1 MSLAR
6 VHNFSISLDGFGS
19 GEPQSLDAPFGHAG
33 QWPSLAVMATPPA
46 DRAGRFAGYAFDP
59 DSTYDL
65 IDVGLAHP
73 RTQAATRSSAGFLAV
88 RNAIHDAIA
97 RQQGRRGEV
106 R

>member
-1 MSLAR
+1 VSRPEVIFFDEPFA
-6 VHNFSISLDGFGS
+6 S
-19 GEPQSLDAPFGHAG
+19 GLVDIVRYVDDADAPILHMADR
-33 QWPSLAVMATPPA
+33 SLVFTPPPGKVA
-46 DRAGRFAGYAFDP
+46 A
-59 DSTYDL
+59 S
-65 IDVGLAHP
+65 IEVGLAHP